1 MTVTAKDPIRRGRK
15 FDQVLSG
22 ARTVFL
28 RDGFERASVDDI
40 AREAGVSKA
49 TLYSYFPDKS
59 LVFIEVAKAECQ
71 RQTTEALAL
80 IDDRATVRGVLAMAA
95 ERMVDFLMSD
105 FGQRVFRICV
115 AEGQRFPELA
125 REFYRSGP
133 LMIRDTL
140 AHYLRCAG
148 ARGEVRIEDYDLAAE
163 QFMQLCKADV
173 HERLIFGMA
182 DALTPA
188 DRRRTIDSA
197 VDMFMAR
204 YGV

>member
-1 MTVTAKDPIRRGRK
+1 MTGTAQDPIRRGRK
-15 FDQVLSG
+15 FDQVLAG
-22 ARTVFL
+22 ARTIFL
-28 RDGFERASVDDI
+28 RDGYERASVDDI
-40 AREAGVSKA
+40 AREGGVSKA

-59 LVFIEVAKAECQ
+59 LMFIEVAKAECQ
-71 RQTTEALAL
+71 RQTAEALAV
-80 IDDRATVRGVLAMAA
+80 IDDRTTVRGVLAMAG

-115 AEGQRFPELA
+115 AEGQRFPDLA

-133 LMIRDTL
+133 MMIRDTL

-148 ARGEVRIEDYDLAAE
+148 QRGEVRIDDYDLAAE

-182 DALTPA
+182 DALTPE
-188 DRRRTIDSA
+188 DRRRTIDGA
-197 VDMFMAR
+197 VGMFMAR